1 MFRLR
6 PPAPVPNSNASGQV
20 EARSVLAGWL
30 PAWTWYAT
38 PPPQSGDSSTRP
50 QPLSL
55 SAEERET
62 LADEIKDAL
71 ADTVENNT
79 LLRRDTV
86 FGQFNFTIV
95 TGTVKL
101 YSVGDVEQEGNAK
114 KLMMELN
121 FCNVKLG
128 YESRPR
134 TSSHKISVAVGA
146 VSLYDHCSPD
156 SVFPVLISPQNSEEA
171 PSGKPTRT
179 LPPGLAR
186 LLPQS
191 PSSSLP
197 PPSSPLFHLVYEFR
211 PFHSACDYRL
221 HIESQSLDVVYNPV
235 ATRWLIDFFTKPH
248 QTRDDDLREAARQGY
263 ATMKYKTKQRLLR
276 NWDHIAHG
284 NMSNKKVWDLEFNIS
299 APQIFLVEHFND
311 KNAVI
316 CVVDFGKL
324 HFSNKK
330 NAVDVLSSSSNV
342 MSGGD
347 SFDDEDDEAFQTPCS
362 TPPGSQFGDSPPLSY
377 SRVNSSS
384 FLGGGSGAE
393 PPPAS
398 VAGGLGLNDRALL
411 DRLYDRYVME
421 LNDLQI
427 LVGKVRDNW
436 KFAQSKG
443 SSALH
448 VLDRFN
454 ISLQID
460 RRIMYTTDPQFPSLS
475 ISGNLPKLTVHVN
488 ESKIVSLR
496 TMLTVVTESSLGSPL
511 RDENLASNP
520 EPSECES
527 SRRDHEIEEAI
538 DDALEESKLVIL
550 QFTIDNMELEVQSRG
565 RSVAELQVQG
575 VKAAYTQRSHMTCLS
590 LSVHSL
596 LLVDALQTF
605 GPDFELLLASHKHVG
620 MDSVSGSLRDSEP
633 CSPTSP
639 GSPDPSLQRRNNTSP
654 IALTQ
659 ALHSLSVQEYCARA
673 VSPINIASPPLITPS
688 FVKPPL
694 DGQHSEA
701 LISVEIIFIEDN
713 SSGGV
718 SSQSNLNSGGDPGG
732 KRENLQ
738 IATIQFN
745 NLDVIANQETIV
757 ELMGFTKR
765 VFPPMKSKRSH
776 RPYFKESH
784 SSDLH
789 ECRED
794 APAPPPSKNKPPPAH
809 SGGEPRPPPITST
822 RTELAFDFHRLNVLL
837 LRAVAKDGVI
847 VAKKIATATMS
858 EAKVQATVGEEL
870 VVQGSLGGLQVLDL
884 TPEGQTHQRILSLG
898 QDPLVE
904 QTQQSNQNT
913 PRDLFT
919 SLSAD
924 LYRMAGYGPAASKP
938 AAPAPID
945 SQAFSFSIT
954 RPLKEDVIEDFA
966 HVHIRLASVWYTHSA
981 RFLLELGS
989 CAKEFNQ
996 YLTNLA
1002 RSIGNAATEMA
1013 IGLVQTR
1020 AESLAQS
1027 LSMNGRM
1034 SRYGSLSD
1042 VSSTPRKS
1050 HNRRFSWSQSV
1061 EQLDTNYTCGCNT
1074 PRENTAANIN
1084 IRLDLVM
1091 DSPVCVLPRNSTSH
1105 QVFVAH
1111 LGRISL
1117 SKDNIL
1123 SDPLGGN
1130 LGDQWLLDDTASS
1143 IIKQKYSLEIRDMN
1157 LYSLN
1162 TKLRTNVTNQSEYE
1176 LLRIDKLYSCLDGG
1190 KPVLHDTVI
1199 QLSIERH
1206 TIPSLMHQSQD
1217 DLSCDLD
1224 DVATG
1229 YTSSERQ
1236 ENFQITGSVVTP
1248 LRVSLSRQQYEQLL
1262 DTIDTLFNHTATPDS
1277 TEEEPNSSAT
1287 SLLTSRLGDIQEEDG
1302 DGLVTVSPLDLDPA
1316 LRARMLS
1323 AAQANKKKEEEEAR
1337 VVRMWKVSFELPNF
1351 VMELKADLG
1360 EGEQGLVE
1368 LSLGDLIVQYDKSH
1382 VYETNIQMSLRS
1394 LIMEDLLREPDSKHR
1409 CIVVSNIS
1417 SDPPLLAQPPTF
1429 LSTSCPDVSAPVHVS
1444 QITLKP
1450 GLTNSLPDHL
1460 ETETVFGATHVKK
1473 SVLNEKSKER
1483 RENTRYGG
1491 SYRPPPEFCP
1501 QTPPPS
1507 PREKMSP
1514 NMFREDNLVHINVLL
1529 YNSTPP
1535 RSNVNRSIAVDFNSL
1550 DIVVNVESWVVVL
1563 DFFGISGADVPDT
1576 SEPSA
1581 CETPVLAYPS
1591 SDEMGDKCYMN
1602 LDKETII
1609 FQTEWDIN
1617 VKSLSLVLN
1626 KTEYEVARAN
1636 VSALQCRMTGANY
1649 ANLGPV
1655 VTLQG
1660 TIGSLSLSDLTP
1672 EFSSLYPQRFISS
1685 DLKLFVQRFSD
1696 RDRRRSRL
1704 YDTYL
1709 KLDLPC
1715 VIYTHTQRFVAELQ
1729 AFLRHFQQLQKLLG
1743 VIRSSSQWVE
1753 DHGPGMRLLLEIHAA
1768 SPIILVPVSSNYD
1781 QLLIADLGQLVVKNT
1796 FKPCNAQGTIS
1807 TINSAHEGP
1816 DCLLDVIHVNLMH
1829 VDLSMGKRY
1838 AMAFDSPT
1846 STGAFLTMN
1855 NYCIEKQGPALLS
1868 EKCQLNLQVE
1878 RNLMSHFSKKVPDMS
1893 IKGVLS
1899 KLAASVDLAQYK
1911 LLRALL
1917 TYNIGEGLDE
1927 IHAYANEYYYTY
1939 PSEQPGSGNTWTVT
1953 STHLDLMDVS
1963 VTLQH
1968 SHDSGDALACIN
1980 FVKSKLT
1987 IESYSDRSQDIDL
2000 ASQEILIT
2008 DIRYQNE
2015 PVNKRSNVFTNILQP
2030 MNAANDNVQAEIHY
2044 RKRSDL
2050 NKLTVLLN
2058 NMRLMA
2064 ILDWW
2069 EIVQNFILDNLVLP
2083 TIPSISLN
2091 PAAPHHVTPTQEQLP
2106 FHMKLNVTDSE
2117 FVILED
2123 TSQWDTNAV
2132 ILKMTT
2138 VIDYKPNDPH
2148 KTLCLNL
2155 NHCEMFSCILGMEDE
2170 TALSIIDPVT
2180 VNLELCAA
2188 ERDPT
2193 KMLRI
2198 HIAELNIRLS
2208 YHDMKMFQQ
2217 MLTSLPKQTLA
2228 AVSDTRNKPAN
2239 IQNCIRQLSSMGFSD
2254 NDCSNALEKCNGDLE
2269 EAALWLTRNALTS
2282 TSHTQSTEFSFQ
2294 QSPLNFQEAECYINN
2309 LSLCII
2315 DDCKDSDVPL
2325 LEFVFRNLNF
2335 FRNMV
2340 HDRGSCASTL
2350 SIDYYNRVLSGWEPF
2365 IEPWEGKFSWE
2376 NKTVSDRRSRVF
2388 KVTSLQSL
2396 NLNITSTFIDLY
2408 SVVKENW
2415 MSDYLSPH
2423 QTGKDRDSEP
2433 IKQLASPS
2441 GYRRRSPFVPFALYN
2456 NTGCVI
2462 KYCTL
2467 LTTTDNLS
2475 ELNRNRRSSV
2485 EQSEDWI
2492 IVMPNET
2499 FPFSFNEQTKRRH
2512 LNTHKLC
2519 AHQLSVRV
2527 EGWKAVDP
2535 VTVDKVGVYFRHAEP
2550 QNPASGLSH
2559 ARLVFEVTLDGT
2571 AKKLVTVRS
2580 SLLIHNKLKQPVE
2593 VKLEKPAQAR
2603 EPTKNIS
2610 IPVGACQPMPL
2621 TYTDAQLFI
2630 RPLEKS
2636 KQPPSQYFAFCIRPI
2651 YWHKIKTPGEMEE
2664 ETRTCQSN
2672 RGQFFSYRFR
2682 AAIKRDKFPCDKAEA
2697 LWMQPAHTI
2706 SLLSPILLVNLLPIN
2721 LGYSFNDCVHGIVN
2735 KGQDEALYQIDVD
2748 APIGV
2753 LLSLDNFDVPGGFTI
2768 APGTT
2773 NAVFPVKIQ
2782 DSNHRKLYLNAQV
2795 TYKVG
2800 TELKI
2805 IVSAH
2810 YWILNK
2816 TALPLVFR
2824 QEGFVTEA
2832 AGQFAE
2838 HEVARMVEPLLFSFN
2853 RHDAPSTLVSRIGQ
2867 SYQSHST
2874 PQWCQQ
2880 LHLVPGIQVRKLKVL
2895 LKNQRPEELIFV
2907 IGIDIRPGR
2916 GRYSNTTIVTLTS
2929 HYQIHNKSSHKL
2941 EFSQK
2946 CFATDISNPT
2956 AQSTF
2961 LQAMPDSS
2969 FAFHWP
2975 RLDKDQML
2983 CVRMLDQP
2991 TCLWSGGFKVNKTD
3005 ANSSFHI
3012 ILRDTRGGTY
3022 FLRCEIVLQ
3031 RATYFIVFTDANTM
3045 PPPIRIDNFS
3055 KVLLQFYQASIT
3067 SSVKQS
3073 TIRPNCTIPYAWD
3086 EPDKPHILTVV
3097 APGNV
3102 SENYDLNKRGAGP
3115 GLTYE
3120 NFIYIAFSGTFSNV
3134 DSDSYDPLDVQTQQL
3149 VLDVVDSS
3157 GQVLLNRKEP
3167 GKRSQLWRMSTEGQL
3182 QHEGSSPPRD
3192 RKTSSSKIMVLDIS
3206 GPAPQPEH
3214 HVGLCLK
3221 RPDPRRASTQKWHF
3235 TEDGRLCCAHKKM
3248 YVQAKDGFF
3257 GLRAGNEAVLG
3268 PPQRVSHQ
3276 ATPNGIPIETAVCRQ
3291 KLRPGSGFLSLN
3303 VTSDG
3308 PTCVLK
3314 ICDIKEINS
3323 YIIAE
3328 GKEWNALQNKPS
3340 RILRDDQ
3347 DQSSTSSQYELSVH
3361 LPHGMGISLVS
3372 RSPPEEL
3379 LFAQLT
3385 EILLDVHRVRNR
3397 ESIHLSV
3404 KDIQIDNELFGA
3416 LCPTVLYACPN
3427 PKTLDPNELNMPC
3440 IQISCDRDL
3449 PSSGDSMNVEII
3461 QSLQIKVK
3469 PLSLILE
3476 EKLFLKVI
3484 AFTDYCIEQ
3493 EKAAENTNDESEIQR
3508 ILTEVTS
3515 IHARR
3520 YYFGKLQL
3528 SLKQVKLS
3536 VVTSAM
3542 LPPDLRVIKKRL
3554 NLKLLRFED
3563 ASIDLE
3569 QFSREHLFE
3578 TCQFILNGV
3587 LKHYKNIL
3595 KWQAYNILGSVDFL
3609 GNPVGLMNDLSD
3621 GVSGLF
3627 LEGSPMSLVKNV
3639 THGLSNSAA
3648 KVTESLSD
3656 GLGKVILDEQHE
3668 EARQKIRQCHNGS
3681 GSDHLM
3687 AGLKGLGLGI
3697 LGGVTSVF
3705 RQTYEGASTEG
3716 MPGFISG
3723 FGKGLVGTVTKPVVG
3738 VLDFASETA
3747 SAVRDSS
3754 RSSNR
3759 LVPHRVRPPRCVVG
3773 PTGLMP
3779 VYSKRQAV
3787 GQEFLYMMNENNYA
3801 DLFMAYEVLMS
3812 GDEDLRIV
3820 ISSDM
3825 LRIFT
3830 TSSGSPTTIF
3840 KHSLGDVYH
3849 CACRSKQ
3856 LMSGS
3861 VQFYIELTVRLP
3873 QTAYSMDD
3881 EANIKRPRVIC
3892 DNEAVASWIT
3902 QQINYARNIYQERQH
3917 TLISEE

>member
-1 MFRLR
+1 
-6 PPAPVPNSNASGQV
+6 
-20 EARSVLAGWL
+20 
-30 PAWTWYAT
+30 
-38 PPPQSGDSSTRP
+38 
-50 QPLSL
+50 
-55 SAEERET
+55 
-62 LADEIKDAL
+62 
-71 ADTVENNT
+71 
-79 LLRRDTV
+79 
-86 FGQFNFTIV
+86 
-95 TGTVKL
+95 
-101 YSVGDVEQEGNAK
+101 
-114 KLMMELN
+114 
-121 FCNVKLG
+121 
-128 YESRPR
+128 
-134 TSSHKISVAVGA
+134 
-146 VSLYDHCSPD
+146 
-156 SVFPVLISPQNSEEA
+156 
-171 PSGKPTRT
+171 
-179 LPPGLAR
+179 
-186 LLPQS
+186 
-191 PSSSLP
+191 
-197 PPSSPLFHLVYEFR
+197 
-211 PFHSACDYRL
+211 
-221 HIESQSLDVVYNPV
+221 
-235 ATRWLIDFFTKPH
+235 
-248 QTRDDDLREAARQGY
+248 
-263 ATMKYKTKQRLLR
+263 
-276 NWDHIAHG
+276 
-284 NMSNKKVWDLEFNIS
+284 
-299 APQIFLVEHFND
+299 
-311 KNAVI
+311 
-316 CVVDFGKL
+316 
-324 HFSNKK
+324 
-330 NAVDVLSSSSNV
+330 
-342 MSGGD
+342 
-347 SFDDEDDEAFQTPCS
+347 
-362 TPPGSQFGDSPPLSY
+362 
-377 SRVNSSS
+377 
-384 FLGGGSGAE
+384 
-393 PPPAS
+393 
-398 VAGGLGLNDRALL
+398 
-411 DRLYDRYVME
+411 ME

-436 KFAQSKG
+436 KFAHSKG
-443 SSALH
+443 SSVLH

-460 RRIMYTTDPQFPSLS
+460 RRIMYTTDPQFPSLT
-475 ISGNLPKLTVHVN
+475 ISGNLPKLTVHIN
-488 ESKIVSLR
+488 EQKIASLR
-496 TMLTVVTESSLGSPL
+496 TMLAVVTESSLGSPM
-511 RDENLASNP
+511 REE
-520 EPSECES
+520 EPNREPADCET

-575 VKAAYTQRSHMTCLS
+575 VKAAYTQKSHMTCLS

-633 CSPTSP
+633 TSPTSP
-639 GSPDPSLQRRNNTSP
+639 GSPDPALQRRSNTSP
-654 IALTQ
+654 VALTQ
-659 ALHSLSVQEYCARA
+659 ALHCLSVQEYCARVQEYCARA
-673 VSPINIASPPLITPS
+673 VSPISIASPPLITPGLA
-688 FVKPPL
+688 VKPPL
-694 DGQHSEA
+694 DPLTSEA

-713 SSGGV
+713 P
-718 SSQSNLNSGGDPGG
+718 SQVDSDPGG

-776 RPYFKESH
+776 YRPHFKEAH
-784 SSDLH
+784 SYEHD
-789 ECRED
+789 CRED
-794 APAPPPSKNKPPPAH
+794 PPPSSHPTRATKVPTTATKD
-809 SGGEPRPPPITST
+809 SQSTDRRST

-837 LRAVAKDGVI
+837 LRAVAKDNVI

-898 QDPLVE
+898 QDPLVD
-904 QTQQSNQNT
+904 QGPSGGPADK
-913 PRDLFT
+913 PRDLFH

-924 LYRMAGYGPAASKP
+924 LYRMSGYGPSSESTQATA
-938 AAPAPID
+938 APID
-945 SQAFSFSIT
+945 TQAFSFSIT
-954 RPLKEDVIEDFA
+954 RPLKEELVEDFA
-966 HVHIRLASVWYTHSA
+966 NVHIRLASVWYTHSA
-981 RFLLELGS
+981 RFLVELGS

-1027 LSMNGRM
+1027 LSMNGRI

-1042 VSSTPRKS
+1042 VTSTPRKS
-1050 HNRRFSWSQSV
+1050 HRRFSWSST

-1074 PRENTAANIN
+1074 PRDYSTANIN
-1084 IRLDLVM
+1084 IRLDLIM
-1091 DSPVCVLPRNSTSH
+1091 DSPVCVLPRNATSH

-1111 LGRISL
+1111 LGRICL
-1117 SKDNIL
+1117 NKDNI
-1123 SDPLGGN
+1123 PVR
-1130 LGDQWLLDDTASS
+1130 GDLYNNDMWTSAVSA
-1143 IIKQKYSLEIRDMN
+1143 KQKYSLEIRDMN

-1162 TKLRTNVTNQSEYE
+1162 TKLRSNMTAVSAKQKYSLEIRDMNLYSLNTKLRSNMTNQSEYE
-1176 LLRIDKLYSCLDGG
+1176 LLRIDKLYSCRDGG

-1199 QLSIERH
+1199 QLSIERE
-1206 TIPSLMHQSQD
+1206 TIASLMHESID
-1217 DLSCDLD
+1217 DLASDLD
-1224 DVATG
+1224 ATG

-1248 LRVSLSRQQYEQLL
+1248 LRVSLSRDDMSCGAPGLL
-1262 DTIDTLFNHTATPDS
+1262 GA
-1277 TEEEPNSSAT
+1277 
-1287 SLLTSRLGDIQEEDG
+1287 RLGDIQEEDG
-1302 DGLVTVSPLDLDPA
+1302 DAHVTVSPLDLDPA
-1316 LRARMLS
+1316 LRARML
-1323 AAQANKKKEEEEAR
+1323 AANKKKQEEAGE
-1337 VVRMWKVSFELPNF
+1337 VVRMLKVSFELPNF

-1394 LIMEDLLREPDSKHR
+1394 LIMEDLLKEPDSKHR
-1409 CIVVSNIS
+1409 CIVVSNTS
-1417 SDPPLLAQPPTF
+1417 CEPSLPPQPSAF
-1429 LSTSCPDVSAPVHVS
+1429 LSTSCPDVSGPVTTS
-1444 QITLKP
+1444 QTLLKP

-1473 SVLNEKSKER
+1473 SAREKGKEK
-1483 RENTRYGG
+1483 RETPRYGG
-1491 SYRPPPEFCP
+1491 YGNHRPPPEFCP

-1529 YNSTPP
+1529 YDTSAP
-1535 RSNVNRSIAVDFNSL
+1535 RSHHSNVNRSIAVDFNSL

-1563 DFFGISGADVPDT
+1563 DFFGISGADVPDA
-1576 SEPSA
+1576 SEPSTLD
-1581 CETPVLAYPS
+1581 TPAFSYPS
-1591 SDEMGDKCYMN
+1591 SDEMGDKCY
-1602 LDKETII
+1602 LSPDKETIT
-1609 FQTEWDIN
+1609 FQTEWDIG

-1649 ANLGPV
+1649 ANLGAV

-1672 EFSSLYPQRFISS
+1672 EFSTLYNQRFISS

-1696 RDRRRSRL
+1696 KDRRHSRL

-1753 DHGPGMRLLLEIHAA
+1753 DQGPGMRLLLEIHAA

-1796 FKPCNAQGTIS
+1796 FKSSGDPGTIS
-1807 TINSAHEGP
+1807 TINPAYEGP
-1816 DCLLDVIHVNLMH
+1816 HCLLDVLRVKLMSM
-1829 VDLSMGKRY
+1829 DLYMGKRHPT
-1838 AMAFDSPT
+1838 AFDSPQCVH
-1846 STGAFLTMN
+1846 AFLTMN
-1855 NYCIEKQGPALLS
+1855 NYWIEKQGPALLS
-1868 EKCQLNLQVE
+1868 EKCQLKLQVE

-1899 KLAASVDLAQYK
+1899 KLAASIDLPQYK

-1917 TYNIGEGLDE
+1917 TYNIGESLDE

-1968 SHDSGDALACIN
+1968 SHERGDALACIN
-1980 FVKSKLT
+1980 FFKSKLT

-2008 DIRYQNE
+2008 DIRYLDE

-2030 MNAANDNVQAEIHY
+2030 MKAVNDNVQAEIHY

-2069 EIVQNFILDNLVLP
+2069 EIVQNFIMDNIVLSNIP
-2083 TIPSISLN
+2083 TVRLN
-2091 PAAPHHVTPTQEQLP
+2091 PASAHHVTPQEHLP
-2106 FHMKLNVTDSE
+2106 FQMKLNVTDSE
-2117 FVILED
+2117 FVIVED

-2138 VIDYKPNDPH
+2138 IITYKSNDVQKP
-2148 KTLCLNL
+2148 LCLHL

-2180 VNLELCAA
+2180 VYLEINGA
-2188 ERDPT
+2188 EGDPT
-2193 KMLRI
+2193 KILRI

-2228 AVSDTRNKPAN
+2228 AVRDPRTKPAN
-2239 IQNCIRQLSSMGFSD
+2239 IQNCIRQLSNMGFTE
-2254 NDCSNALEKCNGDLE
+2254 NDCSEALERCNGNLE
-2269 EAALWLTRNALTS
+2269 EAALWLTRNALPSSNSQGKHDT
-2282 TSHTQSTEFSFQ
+2282 TDFTLQ
-2294 QSPLNFQEAECYINN
+2294 QSALQFQEAEVYVNN
-2309 LSLCII
+2309 LNLCII
-2315 DDCKDSDVPL
+2315 DDCRDSDVPL
-2325 LEFVFRNLNF
+2325 LEFVCRNMTF
-2335 FRNMV
+2335 FRNMT
-2340 HDRGSCASTL
+2340 HDRGSCSCSSF
-2350 SIDYYNRVLSGWEPF
+2350 SILYYNRVLSGWEPF
-2365 IEPWEGKFSWE
+2365 IEPWECELAWE
-2376 NKTVSDRRSRVF
+2376 NRILSDTQTCRSI
-2388 KVTSLQSL
+2388 KATSRQSL

-2415 MSDYLSPH
+2415 IADYLNPNQMS
-2423 QTGKDRDSEP
+2423 KDRDVDP
-2433 IKQLASPS
+2433 NKQLGSPS

-2456 NTGCVI
+2456 NTGCVL

-2485 EQSEDWI
+2485 EQSENWLL
-2492 IVMPNET
+2492 VMPDET
-2499 FPFSFNEQTKRRH
+2499 VPFSFNEQTKRRH

-2527 EGWKAVDP
+2527 EGWKPVDP

-2550 QNPASGLSH
+2550 ETAASGLSH

-2580 SLLIHNKLKQPVE
+2580 SLLLHNKLKQTVE

-2603 EPTKNIS
+2603 EPTKNII
-2610 IPVGACQPMPL
+2610 IPEGSCQPMPL
-2621 TYTDAQLFI
+2621 AYTDAQLSI

-2636 KQPPSQYFAFCIRPI
+2636 KQPSGQYFAFCIRPI
-2651 YWHKIKTPGEMEE
+2651 YWHKITTPGDVEE
-2664 ETRTCQSN
+2664 EIRVCHSN
-2672 RGQFFSYRFR
+2672 RGQLYSYRFR
-2682 AAIKRDKFPCDKAEA
+2682 AAIKRDKYPCDKAEQ

-2721 LGYSFNDCVHGIVN
+2721 LHYSFNDCVHGDLN
-2735 KGQDEALYQIDVD
+2735 KGQEVALYQIDVD

-2753 LLSLDNFDVPGGFTI
+2753 CFHLDNYRVPGGFTI

-2773 NAVFPVKIQ
+2773 SAVFPVKLQ
-2782 DSNHRKLYLNAQV
+2782 DQEHRKLYLNAQV
-2795 TYKVG
+2795 SYRVG

-2805 IVSAH
+2805 TVSAH

-2824 QEGFVTEA
+2824 QEGSVTEA
-2832 AGQFAE
+2832 AGQFSE
-2838 HEVARMVEPLLFSFN
+2838 HEMARMVEPLLFSFN
-2853 RHDAPSTLVSRIGQ
+2853 KHDAPSTLVLRIGQ
-2867 SYQSHST
+2867 SYKPNGIQPSGV

-2880 LHLVPGIQVRKLKVL
+2880 LHLVPGIQVRKLKVY
-2895 LKNQRPEELIFV
+2895 LKNHHPEELIFV

-2916 GRYSNTTIVTLTS
+2916 GRYSNTTIVTLTP

-2941 EFSQK
+2941 EFAQK
-2946 CFATDISNPT
+2946 CFASEISNPT

-2961 LQAMPDSS
+2961 LQAMPESHL
-2969 FAFHWP
+2969 AFHWP
-2975 RLDKDQML
+2975 RLDKDQLL
-2983 CVRMLDQP
+2983 CVRLLDQP
-2991 TCLWSGGFKVNKTD
+2991 YCLWSGGFKVNKTD
-3005 ANSSFHI
+3005 SNNSFHI
-3012 ILRDTRGGTY
+3012 ILRDTSGGTY

-3055 KVLLQFYQASIT
+3055 KVPLQFYQVSVT

-3073 TIRPNCTIPYAWD
+3073 TIRPNCTVPYAWD
-3086 EPDKPHILTVV
+3086 EPDKPHILTLV

-3102 SENYDLNKRGAGP
+3102 SENYDLNKLGSGP

-3120 NFIYIAFSGTFSNV
+3120 NFIYIAFSGTFKHV
-3134 DSDSYDPLDVQTQQL
+3134 DTDAFDPLDVYSQQL

-3167 GKRSQLWRMSTEGQL
+3167 GKRSQLWRMSSEGQL

-3192 RKTSSSKIMVLDIS
+3192 SRKTSYSSSKIMVLDIN
-3206 GPAPQPEH
+3206 GPAPQPGNY
-3214 HVGLCLK
+3214 VGLCLR
-3221 RPDPRRASTQKWHF
+3221 RPDQRRSSTQTWRF
-3235 TEDGRLCCAHKKM
+3235 TEDGRLCCAHKNM
-3248 YVQAKDGFF
+3248 CVQAKEGFF

-3268 PPQRVSHQ
+3268 PPQLITHQ
-3276 ATPNGIPIETAVCRQ
+3276 MTNTGIALETAVCRQ

-3303 VTSDG
+3303 VTTDG

-3328 GKEWNALQNKPS
+3328 GKEWNALQSKPS
-3340 RILRDDQ
+3340 RILRDDM
-3347 DQSSTSSQYELSVH
+3347 DVNTYSTQFELNVH

-3385 EILLDVHRVRNR
+3385 SILLDIHRIRNR
-3397 ESIHLSV
+3397 ESIHLSIQ
-3404 KDIQIDNELFGA
+3404 DIQVDNELFGA
-3416 LCPTVLYACPN
+3416 QCPTILYVCPN
-3427 PKTLDPNELNMPC
+3427 PKSLDQNELNMPC
-3440 IQISCDRDL
+3440 IQMSCDRDL
-3449 PSSGDSMNVEII
+3449 PSPDDNMNVEII

-3469 PLSLILE
+3469 PLSVILE

-3493 EKAAENTNDESEIQR
+3493 ERASENTNDESEIQR
-3508 ILTEVTS
+3508 IITEVAS
-3515 IHARR
+3515 VHARR

-3542 LPPDLRVIKKRL
+3542 LPPDLRAIKKRL
-3554 NLKLLRFED
+3554 NLKLLKFED
-3563 ASIDLE
+3563 ASIDLQ
-3569 QFSREHLFE
+3569 QFTREHLFE
-3578 TCQFILNGV
+3578 TCQFILNGI

-3668 EARQKIRQCHNGS
+3668 EARQKIRQSHGGS
-3681 GSDHLM
+3681 GGDHIM
-3687 AGLKGLGLGI
+3687 AGLKGLGLGV

-3705 RQTYEGASTEG
+3705 RQTYEGAATEG
-3716 MPGFISG
+3716 MPGLISG

-3738 VLDFASETA
+3738 FLDFASETA

-3787 GQEFLYMMNENNYA
+3787 GQEFLYLMNENDYSEM
-3801 DLFMAYEVLMS
+3801 FMAYEVLMS
-3812 GDEDLRIV
+3812 GEEDLRIV
-3820 ISSDM
+3820 ISSEM

-3830 TSSGSPTTIF
+3830 TSSGTPAIIF
-3840 KHSLGDVYH
+3840 KHCLGDVYS
-3849 CACRSKQ
+3849 CICRTKPQ
-3856 LMSGS
+3856 PRPQHYM
-3861 VQFYIELTVRLP
+3861 ELCVRLP
-3873 QTAYSMDD
+3873 PTYSADSE
-3881 EANIKRPRVIC
+3881 EAQIKRPRVIC
-3892 DNEAVASWIT
+3892 DSEAVASWVS
-3902 QQINYARNIYQERQH
+3902 QQINYARNVYQERQH
-3917 TLISEE
+3917 TLVQEPFLEE